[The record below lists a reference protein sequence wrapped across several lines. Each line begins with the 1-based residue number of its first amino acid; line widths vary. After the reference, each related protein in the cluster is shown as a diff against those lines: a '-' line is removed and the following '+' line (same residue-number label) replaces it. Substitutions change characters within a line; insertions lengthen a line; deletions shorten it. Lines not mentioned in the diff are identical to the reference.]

1 MKTMGRAI
9 SLWAVAR
16 GARRGL
22 PRPSNLE
29 RQDMKVLDYMLEKNL
44 YDYHFTQW
52 GNREHYQ
59 SCVGK
64 KGQINYRGEIFVLHH
79 THDYDDPYQ
88 MGALTPSIVPAVSI
102 TRIRTHERT

>member
-1 MKTMGRAI
+1 MKA
-9 SLWAVAR
+9 
-16 GARRGL
+16 
-22 PRPSNLE
+22 
-29 RQDMKVLDYMLEKNL
+29 LDYMLEKNL

-52 GNREHYQ
+52 DNREHYQ

-88 MGALTPSIVPAVSI
+88 MGALTPSIVPAVSL
-102 TRIRTHERT
+102 TRIRTHELT